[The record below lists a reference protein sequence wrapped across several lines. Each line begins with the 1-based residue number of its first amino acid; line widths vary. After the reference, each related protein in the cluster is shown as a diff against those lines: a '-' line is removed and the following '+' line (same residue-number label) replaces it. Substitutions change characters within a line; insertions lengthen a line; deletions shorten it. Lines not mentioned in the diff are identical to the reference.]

1 MKVRCIP
8 RLTPPP
14 DPLTR
19 AFHDGQPIL
28 QFKDLDVH
36 GHRREA
42 WRAWLVIQQLSK
54 ARAPRAALDRGLNCC
69 SCGAGYPMLRSGAV
83 DSE

>member
-1 MKVRCIP
+1 MRVSIRCIP

-19 AFHDGQPIL
+19 ALHDGQPIL

-42 WRAWLVIQQLSK
+42 WRAWLVIQQLSGA
-54 ARAPRAALDRGLNCC
+54 ARPRAALDTRLNCC
-69 SCGAGYPMLRSGAV
+69 
-83 DSE
+83 